1 MSLELKNVSYVYGA
15 KTPFEKKA
23 LDCLDLQIKD
33 GAITGLIGHTGSG
46 KSTVAQLLNGLYTPT
61 SGNVILDGVDINSSK
76 KTLYETKFKVGL
88 VFQYP
93 EYQLFEET
101 VAKDI
106 AYGPKNMGCSDA
118 EIRER
123 VIEAAKFV
131 GLSSAMMNK
140 SPFELSGGQKRRA
153 AIAGILAM
161 RPSLLVLDEPAAGLD
176 PKGRDDILSKIARY
190 REEMNSSVLIISH
203 SMEDMAKYCDEIIV
217 MNKGKVYMKGTPDS
231 IFANPLA
238 LRDVGL
244 NVPQITKLMYKL
256 SEAGIT
262 FSKPIYT
269 VQDAYTEIMKVLK
282 ERGKL

>member
-1 MSLELKNVSYVYGA
+1 MALELKNVSYIYGA

-23 LDCLDLQIKD
+23 VDRLCLEIKD
-33 GAITGLIGHTGSG
+33 NTVTGLIGHTGSG
-46 KSTVAQLLNGLYTPT
+46 KSTVAQLLNGLYTP
-61 SGNVILDGVDINSSK
+61 SEGEISLDGTNINSSK
-76 KTLYETKFKVGL
+76 KTSFEAKFKVGL

-106 AYGPKNMGCSDA
+106 AYGPKNMGCDG
-118 EIRER
+118 EELKQR

-131 GLSSAMMNK
+131 GLNAELLRA

-153 AIAGILAM
+153 AIAGVIAM

-176 PKGRDDILSKIARY
+176 PKGRDDILTRIIDYKKKTG
-190 REEMNSSVLIISH
+190 SSVLIISH

-217 MNKGKVYMKGTPDS
+217 MNNGSVYMQGIPEQ
-231 IFANPLA
+231 IFSDPIR

-244 NVPQITKLMYKL
+244 NVPQITKLIYKL
-256 SEAGIT
+256 REKGIALP
-262 FSKPIYT
+262 SSIYT
-269 VQDAYTEIMKVLK
+269 VEGAYKEISALLG
-282 ERGKL
+282 GKKC

>member
-1 MSLELKNVSYVYGA
+1 MSLELKSVSYIYGA

-23 LDCLDLQIKD
+23 LDGLDLTIKD
-33 GAITGLIGHTGSG
+33 GAMTGLIGHTGSG
-46 KSTVAQLLNGLYTPT
+46 KSTVAQLLNGLYAPT
-61 SGNVILDGVDINSSK
+61 SGKVLLDGEDINKNK

-106 AYGPKNMGCSDA
+106 AYGPKNMGCSD
-118 EIRER
+118 EETRER

-131 GLSSAMMNK
+131 GLTAAMMNK

-176 PKGRDDILSKIARY
+176 PRGRDDILSKIVEY
-190 REEMNSSVLIISH
+190 RRKMNSSVLIISH

-217 MNKGKVYMKGTPDS
+217 MNKGKVYMHGTPDE
-231 IFANPLA
+231 IFADPLA

-244 NVPQITKLMYKL
+244 NVPQITKLIYKL
-256 SEAGIT
+256 SESGIK

-269 VQDAYTEIMKVLK
+269 VEDACEEITKLMKQ
-282 ERGKL
+282 RGKL

>member
-1 MSLELKNVSYVYGA
+1 MALELKNVSYIYGA

-23 LDCLDLQIKD
+23 LDGLDLKISD
-33 GAITGLIGHTGSG
+33 GMITGLIGHTGSG

-61 SGNVILDGVDINSSK
+61 SGNVILDGTDINSSK

-106 AYGPKNMGCSDA
+106 AYGPKNMGCDEA
-118 EIRER
+118 EIRQR

-131 GLSSAMMNK
+131 GLSSSMMNK

-176 PKGRDDILSKIARY
+176 PQGRDDILSKIVQY
-190 REEMNSSVLIISH
+190 RRQTNSSVLIISH

-217 MNKGKVYMKGTPDS
+217 MNKGKVYMQGSPDR
-231 IFANPLA
+231 IFSDPIA
-238 LRDVGL
+238 LRNVGL
-244 NVPQITKLMYKL
+244 NVPQITKLIYKL
-256 SEAGIT
+256 RECGIE
-262 FSKPIYT
+262 FSRPIYT
-269 VQDAYTEIMKVLK
+269 VDDAYDEIMRILR
-282 ERGKL
+282 EGGKI

>member
-1 MSLELKNVSYVYGA
+1 MSLELKSVSYIYGA

-23 LDCLDLQIKD
+23 LDGLDLTVND
-33 GAITGLIGHTGSG
+33 GKITGLIGHTGSG

-61 SGNVILDGVDINSSK
+61 SGKVLLDGIDINSNK

-106 AYGPKNMGCSDA
+106 AYGPRNMGCSDE

-131 GLSSAMMNK
+131 GLTSAMMNK

-176 PKGRDDILSKIARY
+176 PRGRDDILSKIAEY
-190 REEMNSSVLIISH
+190 RKKMNSSVLIISH

-217 MNKGKVYMKGTPDS
+217 MNRGKVYMHGTPDE
-231 IFANPLA
+231 IFADPLA

-244 NVPQITKLMYKL
+244 NVPQITKLIYKL
-256 SEAGIT
+256 SEAGIK
-262 FSKPIYT
+262 FSKPVYT
-269 VQDAYTEIMKVLK
+269 VDDARDEIVRILK

>member
-1 MSLELKNVSYVYGA
+1 MALELKNVSYIYGA

-23 LDCLDLQIKD
+23 LDGLDLTIRD
-33 GAITGLIGHTGSG
+33 GTVTGLIGHTGSG
-46 KSTVAQLLNGLYTPT
+46 KSTVAQLLNGLYKPT
-61 SGNVILDGVDINSSK
+61 AGQVILDGVDINSSK

-106 AYGPKNMGCSDA
+106 AYGPKNMGCSDE
-118 EIRER
+118 EIKQR

-131 GLSSAMMNK
+131 GLSASVMNK

-176 PKGRDDILSKIARY
+176 PRGRDDILSKITQY
-190 REEMNSSVLIISH
+190 RRQTNSSVLIISH

-217 MNKGKVYMKGTPDS
+217 MNKGKVYMHGTPDD
-231 IFANPLA
+231 IFADPLA
-238 LRDVGL
+238 LSHVGL
-244 NVPQITKLMYKL
+244 NVPQITKLIYKL
-256 SEAGIT
+256 TEAGVA

-269 VQDAYTEIMKVLK
+269 VDDAYEEIIKLLK
-282 ERGKL
+282 ARGKI

>member
-1 MSLELKNVSYVYGA
+1 MALELKNVSYIYGA

-23 LDCLDLQIKD
+23 LDGLDLKISD
-33 GAITGLIGHTGSG
+33 GIITGLIGHTGSG

-61 SGNVILDGVDINSSK
+61 AGNVILDGTDINSSK

-106 AYGPKNMGCSDA
+106 AYGPKNMGCDEA
-118 EIRER
+118 EIRQR

-131 GLSSAMMNK
+131 GLSSSMMNK

-176 PKGRDDILSKIARY
+176 PRGRDDILSKIVQY
-190 REEMNSSVLIISH
+190 RRQTNSSVLIISH

-217 MNKGKVYMKGTPDS
+217 MNKGKVYMQGSPDR
-231 IFANPLA
+231 IFSDPIA
-238 LRDVGL
+238 LRNVGL
-244 NVPQITKLMYKL
+244 NVPQITKLIYKL
-256 SEAGIT
+256 REYGIE
-262 FSKPIYT
+262 FSRPIYT
-269 VQDAYTEIMKVLK
+269 VDDACDEIMRILR
-282 ERGKL
+282 EGGKI